1 MRRILPVLLPL
12 IAAVVVIWHLS
23 TREAD
28 RPDRPEGEVTA
39 QKRSEL
45 DDGGGFILPP
55 TNPFGE
61 APRTRTSAT
70 KFAPLY
76 DLERCVQSGNHNNAR
91 WHRQKLCER
100 LDEVMADATLLE
112 NLLLLIRT
120 KGLESTDPVEREV
133 LLPILTRMDDP
144 QATAMVNQAFYGAV
158 SYEERMSMLDAMARP
173 HHDPRQAASLATNI
187 ALTSADSE
195 ARERAFDIILN
206 KTGDEGLIFETAVE
220 VLEGTMHKRQRELA
234 LMAISASALEV
245 TAARRWLKD
254 RLRRPREEELTML
267 IEQIDS
273 WGDER
278 DAAQL
283 EALAEKFPARAD
295 ELRSYA
301 NRLRDWIKKHSAMEK
316 AEEVRPDRRRR

>member
-1 MRRILPVLLPL
+1 MRKILPVLLPL
-12 IAAVVVIWHLS
+12 IAAVVVVWHLS
-23 TREAD
+23 TREAG
-28 RPDRPEGEVTA
+28 RPDRPDGEDQA
-39 QKRSEL
+39 QKQ
-45 DDGGGFILPP
+45 GGGVEPGVFTLPE
-55 TNPFGE
+55 TNPLGE
-61 APRTRTSAT
+61 PPVTRTSAT

-100 LDEVMADATLLE
+100 LDEVMVDATLLE

-120 KGLESTDPVEREV
+120 KGLQSTDPVEREV

-144 QATAMVNQAFYGAV
+144 EATAMVNEAFYGAV
-158 SYEERMSMLDAMARP
+158 SYEERMSMLEAMARP
-173 HHDPRQAASLATNI
+173 HHDPQQAAALATNI
-187 ALTSADSE
+187 ALTSTDAE
-195 ARERAFDIILN
+195 ARERAFDIVLSHTN
-206 KTGDEGLIFETAVE
+206 DDELIFDTAVE

-234 LMAISASALEV
+234 LMAISSSAPQLP
-245 TAARRWLKD
+245 AAQRWLKD

-301 NRLRDWIKKHSAMEK
+301 NRLRDWIRKHSAMEK